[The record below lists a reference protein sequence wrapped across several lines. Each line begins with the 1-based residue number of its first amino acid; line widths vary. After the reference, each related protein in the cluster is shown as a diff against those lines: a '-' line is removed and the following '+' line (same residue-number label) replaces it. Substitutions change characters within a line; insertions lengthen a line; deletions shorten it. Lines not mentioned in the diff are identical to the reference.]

1 MPDQPD
7 VRKCKQLKSACEEP
21 LEIFVLFC
29 LYSDSSHF
37 WCCPCVLFDGSRK
50 TSSHLHLKPFSEVSA
65 VSATALMKWIRQW
78 VKSVHLTGFY
88 QMTCNTPTLSTCFSL
103 GGNSVVPLSLC
114 LSTRSSLQNF
124 VAGQWIQNDSPCTG
138 EQLILRAA
146 CPRDSHP
153 PHYNKWKSW
162 KKFKKVWVFSSWQPS
177 CTHLLLNCQPWG
189 LKAIW
194 RCSRN
199 RNTSPA
205 VEES

>member
-1 MPDQPD
+1 MWRA
-7 VRKCKQLKSACEEP
+7 VRDFC
-21 LEIFVLFC
+21 FVLLLQGFIPLLVLSLC
-29 LYSDSSHF
+29 FIWWQQENFFPPPPQAFQRSISSVSHSSH
-37 WCCPCVLFDGSRK
+37 
-50 TSSHLHLKPFSEVSA
+50 EMNQA
-65 VSATALMKWIRQW
+65 RQW

-124 VAGQWIQNDSPCTG
+124 VAGLWIQNDSPCTG

-162 KKFKKVWVFSSWQPS
+162 RKFKKVWVFSSWQPS
-177 CTHLLLNCQPWG
+177 CTHPLLNCQPWG